1 MAGGLDTPLTPLHF
15 LERSAD
21 VHPTKLAVIDG
32 ERRRTYGELAGEV
45 AAAASALR
53 TSGLQAGDRVAYLA
67 GNSLEMLVA
76 HFAVPLA
83 GGVLVAVNTR
93 LAPEEVRYICD
104 HSGSVLLVGDG
115 PLLAG
120 LGDLDLATVR
130 EFVET
135 PSQNG
140 DYSGTG
146 VRYDEFIARGEPD
159 AVVNWTVDDENS
171 VIAINYTSGTTG
183 RPKGVMYTHRGAY
196 LASLGNVLTQGFSID
211 TRYLWTLPMFHCNG
225 WCGPWALTSVAA
237 THVCLRAVRGDDM
250 WRLIDTEAI
259 THMSGAPTVLT
270 TLATAPQAHPM
281 TTPMSITTAGAPPS
295 PTTINA
301 IRHLG
306 IDLVHVY
313 GLTETYGP
321 YSVCEPDPSW
331 SELSG
336 EELSVLM
343 ARQGVG
349 MITADRLRVVRTDS
363 ADDELIDVATDGV
376 EMGEIVMHGNVVMRG
391 YYRDPE
397 RTAEAFA
404 GGWFHSGDLGVMH
417 PDGYVQLLDRAKDVV
432 ISGGENISTVEVE
445 QAVMS
450 HPAVLEVGVVGVPD
464 AKWGERPKAYVVL
477 APGITATEE
486 AIIAHVKGK
495 IAAYKSPR
503 EVQFVD
509 ALPKTSTGKI
519 RKNQLRDAAWGD
531 SRTRIQG

>member
-1 MAGGLDTPLTPLHF
+1 
-15 LERSAD
+15 
-21 VHPTKLAVIDG
+21 
-32 ERRRTYGELAGEV
+32 
-45 AAAASALR
+45 
-53 TSGLQAGDRVAYLA
+53 
-67 GNSLEMLVA
+67 
-76 HFAVPLA
+76 
-83 GGVLVAVNTR
+83 
-93 LAPEEVRYICD
+93 
-104 HSGSVLLVGDG
+104 
-115 PLLAG
+115 
-120 LGDLDLATVR
+120 
-130 EFVET
+130 
-135 PSQNG
+135 
-140 DYSGTG
+140 
-146 VRYDEFIARGEPD
+146 
-159 AVVNWTVDDENS
+159 
-171 VIAINYTSGTTG
+171 
-183 RPKGVMYTHRGAY
+183 
-196 LASLGNVLTQGFSID
+196 
-211 TRYLWTLPMFHCNG
+211 
-225 WCGPWALTSVAA
+225 
-237 THVCLRAVRGDDM
+237 
-250 WRLIDTEAI
+250 
-259 THMSGAPTVLT
+259 
-270 TLATAPQAHPM
+270 M